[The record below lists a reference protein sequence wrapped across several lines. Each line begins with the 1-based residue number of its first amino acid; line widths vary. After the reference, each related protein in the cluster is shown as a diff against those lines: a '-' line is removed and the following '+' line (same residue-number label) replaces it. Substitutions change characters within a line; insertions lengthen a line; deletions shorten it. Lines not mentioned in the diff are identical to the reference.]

1 MESSVIW
8 PIFSSRL
15 ILDNVRSTAAS
26 RSGSEGIAA
35 PAACKEQAAE
45 VTVKNVIRCFN
56 ISAKCYE
63 IYIVT
68 MTDAD
73 ESGLLLNHVKSLFCQ
88 RDFCDTVS

>member
-1 MESSVIW
+1 MCVPLPPQDQGQRESPLRQPV
-8 PIFSSRL
+8 
-15 ILDNVRSTAAS
+15 
-26 RSGSEGIAA
+26 
-35 PAACKEQAAE
+35 KEQAAE